1 MVNELKY
8 WVWRLPIAGLA
19 LSCLLSG
26 CLDNML
32 NLPAP
37 VRVQWDCLNVSAQ
50 TQVSDEEVLLIR
62 LIKNQDH
69 QALIALLERYPNL
82 LENNP
87 NKMSALHVAA
97 YFGNLPALKTIL
109 EKGGGH
115 IDSGTCQGNSP
126 LHFAA
131 FSLQTQAVTFLLAQ
145 GANPQVANTAG
156 DTPLHFVSGVPV
168 EWLYLSTQ
176 TEFPLS
182 LIAMP
187 EKLRAE
193 LLPVRTSYA
202 DLKQAQKQIIDT
214 LLQAGVPVDIKNK
227 QGQTP
232 LFYAAMS
239 KDVEAFRQL
248 NLADGYILAKDQSN
262 QSLLH
267 QLALGPLP
275 LETLLKLPKDPR
287 KWSDA
292 AIYQAKSDRE
302 KPLLTLIQAMIQLG
316 VPFDTGDRQGLRP
329 LHMAA
334 RTGQESI
341 LALLLQAGANTN
353 APEDGADPLALASA
367 VGDLAAVQ
375 SLVKAG
381 ARLNFF
387 LKDSHALAEAARYG
401 HESVV
406 DYLLQQGY
414 RIELSGVSALT
425 AAVTANQ
432 ENMVKLLLRSGAQI
446 NYQSPLAAAFQQK
459 NLGLVQLLL
468 DAGAD
473 PQGLDLNGNAAWAAI
488 SNDNP
493 PFGLPSID
501 HSFFDEEK
509 PSLDAVAFFRQLP
522 VKPVLRSQN
531 VQGETL
537 LHTWLKANQAVS
549 LLEAAGPVSDT
560 VNLPNREGNTVLQEA
575 VKAQKLTW
583 VKALLAQGA
592 DLNWANNQGETA
604 LDLAIAGGDA
614 EILDYVAGL
623 PGQNLTF
630 RQHSSAYLQALA
642 NGHLTSIEKLTQQA
656 DWDSLYHDKT
666 GKSLWG
672 YFFEKQSGRLYNN
685 TLALLNLL
693 LKAGLNPNQALDP
706 EAGTPLH
713 FLSKNADVE
722 GVKRVLAKGADPNL
736 NMPHNPDNNLRETPL
751 HIAVNSNA
759 QAVIDELLRAKADP
773 RIHNGE
779 GKTALHLCVQAGQ
792 AETLQKFL
800 AEGWKLDI
808 ADWQDRGL
816 LWQALE
822 ADQTTL
828 LPTLLAKIPQARM
841 LKDLNQNPKIST
853 ASLALLN
860 QQPALKAFLETSQRP
875 PL

>member
-1 MVNELKY
+1 MVKGLKY
-8 WVWRLPIAGLA
+8 LLERLSFTGLA
-19 LSCLLSG
+19 LTCLLSG

-37 VRVQWDCLNVSAQ
+37 VRVQWDCLNISTP
-50 TQVSDEEVLLIR
+50 TQVSDEEILLIR

-69 QALIALLERYPNL
+69 QSLSALLERYPNL

-109 EKGGGH
+109 AQGGDH

-131 FSLQTQAVTFLLAQ
+131 FSLQTQVVAFLLAQ

-214 LLQAGVPVDIKNK
+214 LLQAGVPVDIKNE

-239 KDVEAFRQL
+239 KDIEAFRQL
-248 NLADGYILAKDQSN
+248 NLADGYILVKDQLD

-302 KPLLTLIQAMIQLG
+302 KPLLTLIQEMIQLG

-353 APEDGADPLALASA
+353 APEDRADPLALASA
-367 VGDLAAVQ
+367 GGDLAAVQ

-387 LKDSHALAEAARYG
+387 LKDSHALAEAARHG
-401 HESVV
+401 HEDVV
-406 DYLLQQGY
+406 DYLLKQGY

-425 AAVTANQ
+425 AAITGNQ
-432 ENMVKLLLRSGAQI
+432 ENTVKMLLRSGAQL
-446 NYQSPLAAAFQQK
+446 NYQAPLAAAFQQK

-473 PQGLDLNGNAAWAAI
+473 PQSLDLNGNTAWAAI
-488 SNDNP
+488 SKENP
-493 PFGLPSID
+493 LFGLPSID
-501 HSFFDEEK
+501 PHFFGQEK
-509 PSLDAVAFFRQLP
+509 PPLNTAAFFRQLP
-522 VKPVLRSQN
+522 IKPDLLTQN
-531 VQGETL
+531 AGGETL
-537 LHTWLKANQAVS
+537 LHQWLKANHAIS
-549 LLEAAGPVSDT
+549 LLESAGNLGNS
-560 VNLPNREGNTVLQEA
+560 VNLPNNQGNTPLQAA
-575 VKAQKLTW
+575 VVVNNLAWAKAF
-583 VKALLAQGA
+583 LAQGA
-592 DLNWANNQGETA
+592 DPNWKNIRSETA
-604 LDLAIAGGDA
+604 LDLAIANGANDL
-614 EILDYVAGL
+614 IVHLAGL
-623 PGQNLTF
+623 PGQTLAF

-656 DWDSLYHDKT
+656 DWDPQYQDKT

-706 EAGTPLH
+706 VEGTPLH
-713 FLSKNADVE
+713 WLSKNADEE

-759 QAVIDELLRAKADP
+759 QGVIDELLRAKADP
-773 RIHNGE
+773 RIHNGD
-779 GKTALHLCVQAGQ
+779 GKTALHLCVRAGQ

-800 AEGWKLDI
+800 AQGWKLDV

-828 LPTLLAKIPQARM
+828 LPTLLAQIPLAR
-841 LKDLNQNPKIST
+841 LRKDLNLNPKISST
-853 ASLALLN
+853 ALDFLSKV
-860 QQPALKAFLETSQRP
+860 PDLKAFLDTSQRP